1 MKLEE
6 LKGKYAF
13 ISHPFANNPEGN
25 RKKVDK
31 ICKYWVKKGVIP
43 ISPLHLFSFYDND
56 SDREKILNICYKLI
70 DIADVVFIYGDS
82 EGCRLEKEYAE
93 KKGKPV
99 FVFYDEYRINFHNC
113 KKLMEEK
120 SGVLL

>member
-120 SGVLL
+120 SGVLI